1 MTASVKVNKAAP
13 DATRAEAF
21 ANKVIDI
28 LNGGAL
34 RLMISIGH
42 RTGLFDAMA
51 DRTRITSAELPCKAG
66 LQERYIREWLG
77 AMTVGRIIEHDAEA
91 GTYSLPAEHAASLGR
106 EASAGNLAVFA
117 QYVPLLGSV
126 EDDILRCFQEGGGV
140 PYERYP
146 HFHEVMAENS
156 GQTVLPALISN
167 ILR

>member
-1 MTASVKVNKAAP
+1 
-13 DATRAEAF
+13 
-21 ANKVIDI
+21 
-28 LNGGAL
+28 
-34 RLMISIGH
+34 
-42 RTGLFDAMA
+42 
-51 DRTRITSAELPCKAG
+51 
-66 LQERYIREWLG
+66 
-77 AMTVGRIIEHDAEA
+77 MTVGRIIEHDAEA